1 MALERRGT
9 TGHEIEHD
17 WARERIRARE
27 RMQAERWLSTH
38 TRADTRADMGRTGKA
53 ADTIVHANT
62 DGQRY
67 VKRYGHAMTPD
78 PPSVLPH
85 YVCCSPNPIQSD
97 PVPDYPPRY
106 QPHKR

>member
-17 WARERIRARE
+17 RARE

-38 TRADTRADMGRTGKA
+38 TRADMGRTGKA

-97 PVPDYPPRY
+97 PVPDYPPGY
-106 QPHKR
+106 PPHKR